1 MSRHNLL
8 LVDDEKEILQTLTLT
23 FKNEY
28 EIFTARS
35 GLEALDILEKK
46 DIALIISDQRMPDM
60 TGVELLQK
68 AITINPDTIRIILT
82 GYTDTAALIEA
93 INKGHIY
100 QYVTKPWDRQDLKV
114 LVKRALENYELIR
127 ENQRLVKELQA
138 ANDRLHDENTLIRK
152 VLKSEIQADNII
164 GQSPAMQHV
173 FELVAKVIDTSVAV
187 LLTGETGTGKTLLA
201 RYIHYHGPRKDKLFV
216 EQNCGALTE
225 SLLES
230 ELFGHKRGAFT
241 GAVKDHKGLFEAA
254 DGGTV
259 FLDEISEMSPL
270 LQVKLLQV
278 LQEGRFRRVGD
289 TAYREVDVR
298 IISATN
304 KNLDIE
310 IQNNR
315 FRSDL
320 YYRINV
326 FPIHVPPLRERLED
340 IPLLAE
346 HCLKKHSRRFLSSVN
361 RFSQE
366 ALAELCHYH
375 FPGNVRELENLIER
389 AVLLSANSS
398 AIEIG
403 NWLPQPSFNPVPGTR
418 MEHIERA
425 EIIRLLECHNGKTS
439 LVARDMGMSRTTL
452 WRRLKYY
459 GLQAGDEPSMAE

>member
-46 DIALIISDQRMPDM
+46 DIALIVSDQRMPDM

-152 VLKSEIQADNII
+152 ALKSEMQADDII

-201 RYIHYHGPRKDKLFV
+201 RYIHSVSYTH
-216 EQNCGALTE
+216 LT
-225 SLLES
+225 LP
-230 ELFGHKRGAFT
+230 T
-241 GAVKDHKGLFEAA
+241 
-254 DGGTV
+254 
-259 FLDEISEMSPL
+259 
-270 LQVKLLQV
+270 
-278 LQEGRFRRVGD
+278 
-289 TAYREVDVR
+289 
-298 IISATN
+298 
-304 KNLDIE
+304 
-310 IQNNR
+310 
-315 FRSDL
+315 SDL
-320 YYRINV
+320 V
-326 FPIHVPPLRERLED
+326 
-340 IPLLAE
+340 
-346 HCLKKHSRRFLSSVN
+346 
-361 RFSQE
+361 
-366 ALAELCHYH
+366 
-375 FPGNVRELENLIER
+375 
-389 AVLLSANSS
+389 
-398 AIEIG
+398 
-403 NWLPQPSFNPVPGTR
+403 
-418 MEHIERA
+418 
-425 EIIRLLECHNGKTS
+425 
-439 LVARDMGMSRTTL
+439 
-452 WRRLKYY
+452 
-459 GLQAGDEPSMAE
+459 